1 MKKVITLL
9 FLILISKTYSQNN
22 EITITL
28 KDEETKQNIEGA
40 SVFVLKGK
48 QFHLSNSDG
57 KVVFSVKGISNIQIT
72 HTGYN
77 ALTIRSSILKE
88 TDNIV
93 YLKAKLAVLEELVV
107 TKQHPQKI
115 LASLIDNS
123 TNKFSI
129 PARLKVYSREFFKL
143 NGEYKNYNDGLMNF
157 QLLGKPKKF
166 ETKILVEQNRSFGLE
181 GMTDNVSDELLGY
194 NLNDIMENYYN
205 FKYLLPLLESKA
217 KKDYDFFINASATN
231 DDYYTLKAIPFATS
245 KGLLDDFA
253 ITYDRKKKI
262 IIEVSVV
269 VSPMTLARITDK
281 TSSNAKNVYKSI
293 FKATYRFD
301 GTDYYLSSSHEEI
314 GFEQIKKGRSSDI
327 EVRSYLVTTNFSNQN
342 YSFTETEVFKDKT
355 LFNKKNEILTNYW
368 HTSGLVPTDE
378 EEEIIQNLEE
388 RHK

>member
-1 MKKVITLL
+1 MKKVFVLL
-9 FLILISKTYSQNN
+9 FLILISKTYSQNT

-40 SVFVLKGK
+40 SVFVVKGK
-48 QFHLSNSDG
+48 QYHLSNSDG
-57 KVVFSVKGISNIQIT
+57 KVSFSVKGISNIQIS

-77 ALTIRSSILKE
+77 ALTVRTSTLKE
-88 TDNIV
+88 TDNVV

-115 LASLIDNS
+115 LASLIENS
-123 TNKFSI
+123 SNKLTI

-157 QLLGKPKKF
+157 QLTGRPKKI

-181 GMTDNVSDELLGY
+181 AMTDNVSDELLGY
-194 NLNDIMENYYN
+194 NLNNIMENYYN
-205 FKYLLPLLESKA
+205 FKYLLLLLEPKA
-217 KKDYDFFINASATN
+217 KKDFDFFINASATN
-231 DDYYTLKAIPFATS
+231 DDYYTLKAIPFPNS

-262 IIEVSVV
+262 IVEVSAI
-269 VSPMTLARITDK
+269 VSPMTIARVVDK
-281 TSSNAKNVYKSI
+281 TSSNAKNIYKSI
-293 FKATYRFD
+293 FNAKYRID
-301 GTDYYLSSSHEEI
+301 GNDYYLSSSQEEI
-314 GFEQIKKGRSSDI
+314 GFEQVKKGRASDI

-342 YSFTETEVFKDKT
+342 FSFKETEVFKDKT